1 MHNVLKEQLTIQI
14 PKNAS
19 LIANKMKLSC
29 MVSVFVRKDLS
40 MIDRVTAKKSYVEN
54 TVISMKNQIV
64 AFVRTITC

>member
-1 MHNVLKEQLTIQI
+1 VLNALKEQLTTHKL
-14 PKNAS
+14 KNAS
-19 LIANKMKLSC
+19 SIANKMKLSC

-40 MIDRVTAKKSYVEN
+40 MIDKVTAKKSYVEI